1 MEIIFERFMQGSES
15 LIRNYEGAGLGLSIA
30 KAYVEMLDGKIWVK
44 SKLEKGSEFYFTI
57 PCNVGVEQEEVF
69 DDDALPFEIEDQIK
83 NQKILIVEDDEASEM
98 LITIAIQQNGREVI
112 TVRNGIDAV
121 EACRNNADI
130 DLVLMDMRMP
140 GMDGYNATRE
150 IRKFNNKVVIIAQTA
165 FGLTG
170 DREKALEAG
179 CNEYITKP
187 FKKVALLA
195 LLNSFLQIKKN

>member
-1 MEIIFERFMQGSES
+1 
-15 LIRNYEGAGLGLSIA
+15 
-30 KAYVEMLDGKIWVK
+30 VE
-44 SKLEKGSEFYFTI
+44 SKLEEGSVFYFTI
-57 PCNVGVEQEEVF
+57 PYNKEVEQYDVF
-69 DDDALPFEIEDQIK
+69 ENDALPVEIDDQIK
-83 NQKILIVEDDEASEM
+83 HQKVLIVEDDEVSEM
-98 LITIAIQQNGREVI
+98 LISIAIRQSGREII

-140 GMDGYNATRE
+140 GMDGYNASRE
-150 IRKFNNKVVIIAQTA
+150 IRQFNNQVVIIAQTA
-165 FGLTG
+165 FGLSG
-170 DREKALEAG
+170 DREKALDAG